1 MKDISFEKA
10 FERLEEI
17 LEKMNKEKVS
27 LDESLKLFEE
37 ANSLINICS
46 TQLSNAEQKIEIL
59 LKGKNGELALDK
71 TGKPL
76 TESFEPQK
84 TSNTPKL
91 SEEEIPF

>member
-59 LKGKNGELALDK
+59 LKGKNGELTLDK

-76 TESFEPQK
+76 TESFESKQTNSSSK
-84 TSNTPKL
+84 NL
-91 SEEEIPF
+91 SEEIPF